1 MECTNTLMQVGV
13 TKTYVKINMG
23 FPLLT
28 TLLSCLTRDLFS
40 QNTLESMRAPVS
52 AHDKIFRAEQNH
64 HHNTHKWIE
73 IGTYFPMEEKL
84 SWREIISFS
93 STVCTVWAKV
103 EKGERRPLFP
113 SATKKKLEAG
123 DV

>member
-1 MECTNTLMQVGV
+1 M
-13 TKTYVKINMG
+13 I
-23 FPLLT
+23 
-28 TLLSCLTRDLFS
+28 
-40 QNTLESMRAPVS
+40 
-52 AHDKIFRAEQNH
+52 KIFRAEQNH

-73 IGTYFPMEEKL
+73 IGTCFPMEEKL

-113 SATKKKLEAG
+113 SATKKSWRLEMYELSRALSG
-123 DV
+123 HFFDASASV